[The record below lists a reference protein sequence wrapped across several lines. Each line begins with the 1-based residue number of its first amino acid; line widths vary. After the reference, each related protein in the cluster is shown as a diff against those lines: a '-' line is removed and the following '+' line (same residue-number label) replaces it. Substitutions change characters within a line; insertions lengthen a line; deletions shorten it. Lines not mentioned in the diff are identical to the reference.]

1 MKLKCP
7 KCNDEVKLASENIA
21 QCFFCG
27 ISFLINEKKNKIPKE
42 KINIEVKDNKVKD
55 NKVKD
60 NKVKDNKVKD
70 NKVKDNK
77 PKKINI
83 DIKPKDI
90 NWRKMSDEFFRKFPE
105 AELLVFTEIT
115 TRTTMA
121 RYIND
126 RDIDETSKERVLYW
140 AFLNQPT

>member
-42 KINIEVKDNKVKD
+42 KINIEVKDID
-55 NKVKD
+55 I
-60 NKVKDNKVKD
+60 
-70 NKVKDNK
+70 K

>member
-1 MKLKCP
+1 
-7 KCNDEVKLASENIA
+7 
-21 QCFFCG
+21 
-27 ISFLINEKKNKIPKE
+27 
-42 KINIEVKDNKVKD
+42 
-55 NKVKD
+55 
-60 NKVKDNKVKD
+60 
-70 NKVKDNK
+70 
-77 PKKINI
+77 
-83 DIKPKDI
+83 
-90 NWRKMSDEFFRKFPE
+90 MSDEFFRKFPE

>member
-1 MKLKCP
+1 MVILLLENGLQLEKYMIGRGEMKLKCP

-42 KINIEVKDNKVKD
+42 KINIEVKDIDIKS
-55 NKVKD
+55 
-60 NKVKDNKVKD
+60 
-70 NKVKDNK
+70 
-77 PKKINI
+77 KKINI

>member
-7 KCNDEVKLASENIA
+7 KCNGEVKLARLSENIA

-27 ISFLINEKKNKIPKE
+27 ISFLINEKKNQIPKE
-42 KINIEVKDNKVKD
+42 KINIEVKDID
-55 NKVKD
+55 I
-60 NKVKDNKVKD
+60 
-70 NKVKDNK
+70 K

-90 NWRKMSDEFFRKFPE
+90 NWRNISDESFRKFPE
-105 AELLVFTEIT
+105 AELLVLTEIT
-115 TRTTMA
+115 TRTTMS

-126 RDIDETSKERVLYW
+126 RNIAENVKERVLYW

>member
-1 MKLKCP
+1 MIGRGEMKLKCP

-42 KINIEVKDNKVKD
+42 KINIEVKDIDIKS
-55 NKVKD
+55 
-60 NKVKDNKVKD
+60 
-70 NKVKDNK
+70 
-77 PKKINI
+77 KKINI